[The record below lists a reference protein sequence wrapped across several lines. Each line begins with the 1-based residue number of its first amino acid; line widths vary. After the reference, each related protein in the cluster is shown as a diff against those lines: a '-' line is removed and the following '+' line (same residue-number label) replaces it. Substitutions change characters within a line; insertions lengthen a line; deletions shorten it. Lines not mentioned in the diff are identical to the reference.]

1 MYQIEKQA
9 TDSLSDY
16 QESILELIKLKLS
29 DSFSIDNLSET
40 LNDKYRN
47 IHLINFYL
55 IYKSIHESSDIQI
68 LTPDKYYTSD
78 FLSKLVL
85 SITLIKYQSIQ
96 NERVPVKSV
105 QVGDVFFVSN
115 RLCKITRIIDNSIC
129 HLEPVIEKK
138 ADKQNP
144 FLIKKELQ
152 RLDERKRLRN
162 IKEFQY
168 KSTSNKNL
176 KGYADFFERHIKDFS
191 YLASFSRKTVI
202 IASGKISK
210 QEQKAFLPI
219 KNERGNLDHLPIN
232 PLVEVFNTYS
242 SARTYLKNNRG
253 KIDEVIAIGHRQY
266 KSFGNMLNDKNDGL
280 FSKLVLIGSRKVKDE
295 GLKYWQWTH
304 KEIKSSL
311 SGDIWNG
318 NLNSKLID
326 NSDFISFKK
335 SLDDFKLK
343 VVSLGVDE
351 KEIELINRYFI
362 TLFSQQLTYDTEK
375 TEEYINDLFNED
387 NDFDDAIYN
396 LQERQAIKT
405 EYIGIITDFNSNFK
419 SAKLKKLKSLQLDKK
434 PYVITPRKTLYE
446 GLKNE
451 IEGGVNKKTKVYKN
465 NDIGRLLTNNENETS
480 PNKTIFVIPH
490 IRFHY
495 DYPLRYFHLYNRMRE
510 FGDVRLLCYKGI
522 GENRIEMFRTLYEK
536 MEQYKLKHP
545 DRNWFVGIEYNDNQ
559 LLEKEDED
567 IISVLD
573 TDSVE
578 DIETENALQRIKDYI
593 KVHFNIIETLK
604 KPKIEREKKADKAS
618 SIERHSKIKY
628 NIIFKKGYG
637 SYGDKLPFQ
646 ETTRKFIL
654 KDVADLKCGDKVI
667 ADWDIKLKQVM
678 DILNSHEDFKD
689 EINDVKNAS
698 RLWKEWLK
706 GLFQQYR
713 SKGFF
718 HERAIKELHEKLN
731 LNVSLKTMEGWIEKD
746 KAPLFPQKNEDLQR
760 IIDLKRARLQDED
773 KEAFDLESKKL
784 KKGSVSLIYKIKD
797 ELNYQIC
804 DGEESD
810 LLSKLNE
817 NDLKKLLSKKV
828 VKQIQSIKK
837 L

>member
-16 QESILELIKLKLS
+16 QENILELIKLKLS

-96 NERVPVKSV
+96 NEKVPVKSV
-105 QVGDVFFVSN
+105 QKGDVFFVGN
-115 RLCKITRIIDNSIC
+115 RLCKVTRITDNNIC
-129 HLEPVIEKK
+129 HLEPVTERKT
-138 ADKQNP
+138 DKQNP
-144 FLIKKELQ
+144 LHIE
-152 RLDERKRLRN
+152 
-162 IKEFQY
+162 KEFQKLNEGRRLRSTNEFQYSRNSNRYLNDY
-168 KSTSNKNL
+168 KAFFKN
-176 KGYADFFERHIKDFS
+176 HIKDFS
-191 YLASFSRKTVI
+191 YLTSFSRKTI
-202 IASGKISK
+202 IVTSGKIFN
-210 QEQKAFLPI
+210 QEQRKLLPIRYENGRLDFLPI
-219 KNERGNLDHLPIN
+219 S
-232 PLVEVFNTYS
+232 PLVEVFNSYEN
-242 SARTYLKNNRG
+242 ARAYMENSEE
-253 KIDEVIAIGHRQY
+253 KIDEVIAIGQKRY
-266 KSFGNMLNDKNDGL
+266 SKIGEMLNDKNDGL
-280 FSKLVLIGSRKVKDE
+280 FSKLILIGSRKVKDE
-295 GLKYWQWTH
+295 SLKYWQWTH

-326 NSDFISFKK
+326 NSDFTSFKK

-465 NDIGRLLTNNENETS
+465 TDIGKLLTNENETS

-495 DYPLRYFHLYNRMRE
+495 DYPLRYFHLYNRVRE

-522 GENRIEMFRTLYEK
+522 DENRIEMFRTLYGK
-536 MEQYKLKHP
+536 MEQYKIKHP

-559 LLEKEDED
+559 VLEKEDED

-573 TDSVE
+573 TDSVK
-578 DIETENALQRIKDYI
+578 DVETENALQKIKDYI
-593 KVHFNIIETLK
+593 KVHFNIIETLR

-618 SIERHSKIKY
+618 SIERHSKQKY
-628 NIIFKKGYG
+628 RITFKGGYNKE
-637 SYGDKLPFQ
+637 YGEFEKLPFQ
-646 ETTRKFIL
+646 ETTRKYILSEVVDL
-654 KDVADLKCGDKVI
+654 KDNDKVI
-667 ADWDIKLKQVM
+667 YDWKITLKEVIS
-678 DILNSHEDFKD
+678 ILKSHEDFRA
-689 EINDVKNAS
+689 EIRDIKKAG

-706 GLFQQYR
+706 SLFQRYK
-713 SKGFF
+713 SKGYY
-718 HERAIKELHEKLN
+718 HERAIEELHKKLN
-731 LNVSLKTMEGWIEKD
+731 LSVRPQRMETWIESTD
-746 KAPLFPQKNEDLQR
+746 DLLFPKANDDLEN
-760 IIDLKRARLQDED
+760 IINLKRALHPD
-773 KEAFDLESKKL
+773 KEAFDLEVTEL
-784 KKGSVSLIYKIKD
+784 KKGSVSLLYRIKQ
-797 ELNYQIC
+797 ELNNQIC
-804 DGEESD
+804 DGGESS
-810 LLSKLNE
+810 LLSKLDE
-817 NDLKKLLSKKV
+817 SDLKKLLSKKQTN
-828 VKQIQSIKK
+828 QIQSIKK